1 MAGAAACSPVPPAGA
16 PPFGILNLGNVR
28 VVKNLTFWAVTCSRT
43 HTKCI
48 PQAGGRQK
56 SFLKDSSLCP
66 HQQAD
71 EILCLILNC
80 VSLTLQIWG
89 WLAKLWFS
97 GECGTS
103 CLKARRVSSILR
115 FPIGAPLK
123 ETCLWRGFISV
134 REYYSSVMPIV

>member
-1 MAGAAACSPVPPAGA
+1 MLSSSSSWGPTIWNPEPWKCQSCEKSHFLGC
-16 PPFGILNLGNVR
+16 NLQQN
-28 VVKNLTFWAVTCSRT
+28 T
-43 HTKCI
+43 HQMH

-56 SFLKDSSLCP
+56 SFLEDSSLCP

-80 VSLTLQIWG
+80 LSLTLQIWG